1 MGHFNLPNHKIIFDH
16 SIITAFQLFLHYE
29 LVVPPSYQLHLWFC
43 ASECFDFII
52 YFILHFVVSDGG
64 KLFKGFESTAS
75 LFITNSLFVKLPKLQ
90 CTGVTISDIET
101 TEGDK
106 HEIKLKTESKSIT
119 SGSQSIPVSLHDLY
133 LREIDV
139 VQRVRPGNL
148 FDSCQI
154 ITP

>member
-29 LVVPPSYQLHLWFC
+29 LVVPPSYQFHLRFC
-43 ASECFDFII
+43 ANVCFDFII
-52 YFILHFVVSDGG
+52 YFILLVVVSDGG
-64 KLFKGFESTAS
+64 KLFKGFEGTAS
-75 LFITNSLFVKLPKLQ
+75 LSITDSHFVELPKLQ